1 MDYNQVENKMQ
12 ERIDYLES
20 ELGNIRAGRANP
32 QILNKVQVEYYG
44 AMTPLNQVA
53 AISVPEARQIM
64 IAPWDKSLIT
74 PIMKAIQ
81 VAELGINPMNDGNG
95 IRLTFP
101 ELNEERRREIVK
113 SVKSLGEDT
122 KVGIRNARRDAI
134 DEAKKAQSYINTK
147 FFHAMVSLLKI
158 SQNAAKGVYELVPLQ
173 DFSENWSDEKLYEK
187 YGFRRISQRPF
198 ATGHFACDV
207 LYLKDL

>member
-134 DEAKKAQSYINTK
+134 DEAKKAQKAGEMSEDDLRGVEDKIQKITDK
-147 FFHAMVSLLKI
+147 FV
-158 SQNAAKGVYELVPLQ
+158 AKADELV
-173 DFSENWSDEKLYEK
+173 SIKEKE
-187 YGFRRISQRPF
+187 
-198 ATGHFACDV
+198 V
-207 LYLKDL
+207 MEV

>member
-134 DEAKKAQSYINTK
+134 DEAKKSQKAGEMSEDDLRVVEDKIQKITDK
-147 FFHAMVSLLKI
+147 FV
-158 SQNAAKGVYELVPLQ
+158 AKADELV
-173 DFSENWSDEKLYEK
+173 SIKEKE
-187 YGFRRISQRPF
+187 
-198 ATGHFACDV
+198 V
-207 LYLKDL
+207 MEV

>member
-81 VAELGINPMNDGNG
+81 VAELGINPMSDGNG

-134 DEAKKAQSYINTK
+134 DEAKKAQKAGEMSEDDLRVVEDKIQKITDK
-147 FFHAMVSLLKI
+147 FV
-158 SQNAAKGVYELVPLQ
+158 AKADELV
-173 DFSENWSDEKLYEK
+173 SIKEKE
-187 YGFRRISQRPF
+187 
-198 ATGHFACDV
+198 V
-207 LYLKDL
+207 MEV

>member
-20 ELGNIRAGRANP
+20 ELGNVRAGRANP

-44 AMTPLNQVA
+44 AITPLNQVA

-64 IAPWDKSLIT
+64 ITPWDKSLIT

-134 DEAKKAQSYINTK
+134 DEAKKAQKAGEMSEDDLRVVEDKIQKITDK
-147 FFHAMVSLLKI
+147 FV
-158 SQNAAKGVYELVPLQ
+158 AKADELV
-173 DFSENWSDEKLYEK
+173 SIKEKE
-187 YGFRRISQRPF
+187 
-198 ATGHFACDV
+198 V
-207 LYLKDL
+207 MEV

>member
-20 ELGNIRAGRANP
+20 ELGNIWAGRANP

-64 IAPWDKSLIT
+64 ITPWDKSLIT

-134 DEAKKAQSYINTK
+134 DEAKKAQKAGEMSEDDLRVVEDKIQKITDK
-147 FFHAMVSLLKI
+147 FV
-158 SQNAAKGVYELVPLQ
+158 AKADELV
-173 DFSENWSDEKLYEK
+173 SIKEKE
-187 YGFRRISQRPF
+187 
-198 ATGHFACDV
+198 V
-207 LYLKDL
+207 MEV

>member
-1 MDYNQVENKMQ
+1 MDYNVVENKMQ
-12 ERIDYLES
+12 ERIDYLEL

-64 IAPWDKSLIT
+64 IAPWDKSLIG

-113 SVKSLGEDT
+113 TVKSLGEDT
-122 KVGIRNARRDAI
+122 KVGIRNARRDAL
-134 DEAKKAQSYINTK
+134 DEAKKAQKAGEMSEDDLRVVEDKVQKITDK
-147 FFHAMVSLLKI
+147 FV
-158 SQNAAKGVYELVPLQ
+158 AKADELV
-173 DFSENWSDEKLYEK
+173 SIKEKE
-187 YGFRRISQRPF
+187 
-198 ATGHFACDV
+198 V
-207 LYLKDL
+207 MEV

>member
-134 DEAKKAQSYINTK
+134 DEAKKAQKAGEMSEDDLRVVEDKIQKITDK
-147 FFHAMVSLLKI
+147 FV
-158 SQNAAKGVYELVPLQ
+158 AKADELV
-173 DFSENWSDEKLYEK
+173 SKKEKE
-187 YGFRRISQRPF
+187 
-198 ATGHFACDV
+198 V
-207 LYLKDL
+207 MEV

>member
-1 MDYNQVENKMQ
+1 MDYNVVENKMN
-12 ERIDYLES
+12 ERIEYLVS

-32 QILNKVQVEYYG
+32 QILNKISVEYYG
-44 AMTPLNQVA
+44 TMTPLNQVA
-53 AISVPEARQIM
+53 SISVPEARQIV
-64 IAPWDKSLIT
+64 IAPWDKSLIG

-101 ELNEERRREIVK
+101 ELNEERRKEIVK

-134 DEAKKAQSYINTK
+134 DEAKKAQKAGEMSEDDLRGVEDK
-147 FFHAMVSLLKI
+147 VQKI
-158 SQNAAKGVYELVPLQ
+158 TDKYVAKVDELVATK
-173 DFSENWSDEKLYEK
+173 EKE
-187 YGFRRISQRPF
+187 
-198 ATGHFACDV
+198 V
-207 LYLKDL
+207 MEV

>member
-1 MDYNQVENKMQ
+1 MDYSLVENKMQ
-12 ERIDYLES
+12 ERIDYLDT

-44 AMTPLNQVA
+44 SMTPLNQVA
-53 AISVPEARQIM
+53 SISVPEARQIM
-64 IAPWDKSLIT
+64 IAPWDKSLIG

-101 ELNEERRREIVK
+101 ELNEERRKEIVK
-113 SVKSLGEDT
+113 SVKALGEDT

-134 DEAKKAQSYINTK
+134 DEAKKSQKAGEISEDELRG
-147 FFHAMVSLLKI
+147 VEEKI
-158 SQNAAKGVYELVPLQ
+158 QKITDKYVAKAEELVV
-173 DFSENWSDEKLYEK
+173 NKEKE
-187 YGFRRISQRPF
+187 
-198 ATGHFACDV
+198 V
-207 LYLKDL
+207 MEV

>member
-1 MDYNQVENKMQ
+1 MDYSLIESKMQ
-12 ERIDYLES
+12 ERIDYLET

-32 QILNKVQVEYYG
+32 KILNKVQVEYYG
-44 AMTPLNQVA
+44 SMTPLNQVA
-53 AISVPEARQIM
+53 SISVPEARQIM
-64 IAPWDKSLIT
+64 IAPWDKSLIG

-113 SVKSLGEDT
+113 SVKALGEDT

-134 DEAKKAQSYINTK
+134 DEAKKSQKAGEISEDELRGIEEKIQKITDKY
-147 FFHAMVSLLKI
+147 VSK
-158 SQNAAKGVYELVPLQ
+158 AEELVV
-173 DFSENWSDEKLYEK
+173 NKEKE
-187 YGFRRISQRPF
+187 
-198 ATGHFACDV
+198 V
-207 LYLKDL
+207 MEV

>member
-1 MDYNQVENKMQ
+1 MDYNRVENKMQ
-12 ERIDYLES
+12 ERIDYLET

-32 QILNKVQVEYYG
+32 QILNKVLVEYYG

-64 IAPWDKSLIT
+64 IAPWDKSLIG

-134 DEAKKAQSYINTK
+134 DEAKKAQKAGEMSEDDLRVVEDKIQKITDK
-147 FFHAMVSLLKI
+147 FV
-158 SQNAAKGVYELVPLQ
+158 AKADELVTIK
-173 DFSENWSDEKLYEK
+173 EKE
-187 YGFRRISQRPF
+187 
-198 ATGHFACDV
+198 V
-207 LYLKDL
+207 MEV

>member
-1 MDYNQVENKMQ
+1 MDYNVVENKMQ

-64 IAPWDKSLIT
+64 IAPWDKSLIG

-113 SVKSLGEDT
+113 TVKSFGEDT
-122 KVGIRNARRDAI
+122 KVGIRNARRDAL
-134 DEAKKAQSYINTK
+134 DEAKKAQKAGEMSEDDLRVVEDKVQKITDK
-147 FFHAMVSLLKI
+147 FV
-158 SQNAAKGVYELVPLQ
+158 AKADELV
-173 DFSENWSDEKLYEK
+173 SIKEKE
-187 YGFRRISQRPF
+187 
-198 ATGHFACDV
+198 V
-207 LYLKDL
+207 MEV

>member
-134 DEAKKAQSYINTK
+134 DEAKKAQKAGEMSEDDLRVVEDKIQKITDK
-147 FFHAMVSLLKI
+147 FV
-158 SQNAAKGVYELVPLQ
+158 AKADELV
-173 DFSENWSDEKLYEK
+173 SIKEKE
-187 YGFRRISQRPF
+187 
-198 ATGHFACDV
+198 V
-207 LYLKDL
+207 MEV

>member
-64 IAPWDKSLIT
+64 IAPWDKSLIG

-134 DEAKKAQSYINTK
+134 DEAKKTQKAGEMSEDDLRVVEDKIQKITDK
-147 FFHAMVSLLKI
+147 FV
-158 SQNAAKGVYELVPLQ
+158 AKADELV
-173 DFSENWSDEKLYEK
+173 SIKEKE
-187 YGFRRISQRPF
+187 
-198 ATGHFACDV
+198 V
-207 LYLKDL
+207 MEV

>member
-1 MDYNQVENKMQ
+1 MDYSLVENKMQ
-12 ERIDYLES
+12 ERIDYLDT

-44 AMTPLNQVA
+44 SMTPLNQVA
-53 AISVPEARQIM
+53 SISVPEARQIM
-64 IAPWDKSLIT
+64 IAPWDKSLIG

-113 SVKSLGEDT
+113 SVKALGEDT

-134 DEAKKAQSYINTK
+134 DEAKKSQKAGEISEDELRGIEEKIQKITDKYI
-147 FFHAMVSLLKI
+147 
-158 SQNAAKGVYELVPLQ
+158 AKAEELVV
-173 DFSENWSDEKLYEK
+173 NKEKE
-187 YGFRRISQRPF
+187 
-198 ATGHFACDV
+198 V
-207 LYLKDL
+207 MEV